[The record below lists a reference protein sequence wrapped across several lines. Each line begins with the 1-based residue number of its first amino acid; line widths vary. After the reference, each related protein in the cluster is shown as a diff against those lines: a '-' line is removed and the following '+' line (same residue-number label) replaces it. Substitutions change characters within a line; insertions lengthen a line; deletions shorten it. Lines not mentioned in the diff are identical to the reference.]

1 MNRSALLTAVAVSF
15 FATASQSGW
24 AAQENI
30 PPGQLVNF
38 QTRAD
43 LLATSISAVIR
54 TAEESTKN
62 LPSAEREAAIQSA
75 VQGAIIGSGDD
86 PRIVLAVLQAFGL
99 CPTAAG
105 RYSVTLVPVN
115 CAGLKNPASPEAR
128 EALASLEKVV
138 LALADQNDAP
148 GSLGTGGVAPYSID
162 PGVAPGGGWRGPLNN
177 GGSNSSSSTGSGGN
191 SSVVSDASNGGGGSA
206 SNDPPAGGGGS
217 NTASIDNDPSPG
229 GGGSSG
235 YNTN

>member
-1 MNRSALLTAVAVSF
+1 MNRSALLTAVAVCFS
-15 FATASQSGW
+15 TAAFQSSW

-30 PPGQLVNF
+30 PPSQLMNF
-38 QTRAD
+38 QSRAD
-43 LLATSISAVIR
+43 QLAASISAVIQ
-54 TAEESTKN
+54 TAEDSTKN

-75 VQGAIIGSGDD
+75 VQGSIIASGDD

-138 LALADQNDAP
+138 LALIDQTDEP
-148 GSLGTGGVAPYSID
+148 GSLGTGGVAPYTSD
-162 PGVAPGGGWRGPLNN
+162 PGVGQGGGWRGPSNT
-177 GGSNSSSSTGSGGN
+177 GGSNNGFSTGS
-191 SSVVSDASNGGGGSA
+191 DGGGSA
-206 SNDPPAGGGGS
+206 SNNAGGGSGSNDPPAGGGGTTS
-217 NTASIDNDPSPG
+217 ASIDNDPSPG

>member
-1 MNRSALLTAVAVSF
+1 MNRSALLTAVAACF
-15 FATASQSGW
+15 FTTASQSGW

-30 PPGQLVNF
+30 PPGQLMNF
-38 QTRAD
+38 QSRAD
-43 LLATSISAVIR
+43 QLAASISAVIR

-62 LPSAEREAAIQSA
+62 LPSPEREAAIQAA
-75 VQGAIIGSGDD
+75 VQGSIIASGDD

-99 CPTAAG
+99 CPTAPG
-105 RYSVTLVPVN
+105 RYSVTQVPVN
-115 CAGLKNPASPEAR
+115 CAGLKTPASSEAR

-138 LALADQNDAP
+138 LALIDQNEAP
-148 GSLGTGGVAPYSID
+148 GSLGAGGVAPYASD
-162 PGVAPGGGWRGPLNN
+162 PGIGQGGGWRGPSNTS
-177 GGSNSSSSTGSGGN
+177 GGSNSSSTGSGGG
-191 SSVVSDASNGGGGSA
+191 AGST

-217 NTASIDNDPSPG
+217 NTASLDSDPSPG